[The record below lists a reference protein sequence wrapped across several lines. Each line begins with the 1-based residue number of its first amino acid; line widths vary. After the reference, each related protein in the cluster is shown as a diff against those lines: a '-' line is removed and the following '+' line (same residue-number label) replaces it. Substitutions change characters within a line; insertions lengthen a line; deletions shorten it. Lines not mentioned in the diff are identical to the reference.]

1 MANNMKTKKLF
12 YTCLLLGGLACFAC
26 SKMDDYKKYA
36 AGGELVYPTKIGSL
50 KILPGK
56 NRVAVSGIVAVNRGM
71 SSFRVYWN
79 NRKDSVTVPVTL
91 TEEIDTIEYVIP
103 DLPEGPMN
111 FEVRSFD
118 AQGNSSVPL
127 FVVGNV
133 YGERFREGTFQRSV
147 LSSAFNEAGEFI
159 INFQDVSK
167 DMGFYGVRLKYV
179 NADNEAVDSVVVV
192 PNVEATVVL
201 DDYVI
206 GSTIDYAT
214 IFRPEPNAIDTFTYA
229 YESFHG
235 AGDVSELYLT
245 NYKRPFD
252 RSEFDGSRWG
262 TLADWV
268 TNDAMK
274 HRDASSGRVGGYA
287 TDNGGTVKFEIGY
300 GGAEIINGKV
310 YQTVSL
316 PAGRYRFTTNVAE
329 QNWGDHV
336 PVFLVANEGEQLPD
350 YDAVESDAS
359 LGSARLTSGVVS
371 FEFEVEEPSAVSLG
385 FVVNEPNTDWRY
397 LNLEYF
403 KLDIL

>member
-1 MANNMKTKKLF
+1 
-12 YTCLLLGGLACFAC
+12 
-26 SKMDDYKKYA
+26 MDDYKKYVK
-36 AGGELVYPTKIGSL
+36 GGELVYPTKIDSL

-56 NRVAVSGIVAVNRGM
+56 NRVAVSGMVAVNRGM
-71 SSFRVYWN
+71 TDFRVYWN
-79 NRKDSVTVPVTL
+79 NRRDSVTVPVTL
-91 TEEIDTIEYVIP
+91 TEDIDTIEYVIS

-118 AQGNSSVPL
+118 VKGNSSVPTFL
-127 FVVGNV
+127 VGNV
-133 YGERFREGTFQRSV
+133 YGERFREGTFQRGV
-147 LSSAFNEAGEFI
+147 LSAAFNEAGEFNI
-159 INFQDVSK
+159 GFQDVSK
-167 DMGFYGVRLKYV
+167 NMGFYGVRLKYTN
-179 NADNEAVDSVVVV
+179 NAGEEVDTVAVLSNTEASVLLKDYTIG
-192 PNVEATVVL
+192 NIINYATV
-201 DDYVI
+201 
-206 GSTIDYAT
+206 
-214 IFRPEPNAIDTFTYA
+214 FRPEPNAIDTFTYA
-229 YESFHG
+229 YESFHA
-235 AGDVSELYLT
+235 AGDVSELYLK
-245 NYKRPFD
+245 NYKRPFE
-252 RSEFDGSRWG
+252 RSEFDGNRWG

-350 YDAVESDAS
+350 YDALEAGESLAS
-359 LGSARLTSGVVS
+359 VRLTSGVVS
-371 FEFEVEEPSAVSLG
+371 VEFEITETSVVSLG